1 MIPFGPILVAI
12 TGAAVGTYT
21 GKSWLKDETLDSKI
35 FGYNAQAV
43 IGTVGG
49 ILMMFMGGL
58 PALMGA
64 AALGAAASSEV
75 IRRDVAQGVQQLA
88 LKVQQLE
95 ARTAAAQLPA
105 GAAPQIAPVADVP
118 NVIEEEVQGVSYD
131 DLNSFWQQ
139 AA

>member
-1 MIPFGPILVAI
+1 MLPFGPILVAL

-21 GKSWLKDETLDSKI
+21 GKSWLKNEQLDAKI

-43 IGTVGG
+43 VGVVGG
-49 ILMMFMGGL
+49 VLMMFMGGL

-75 IRRDVAQGVQQLA
+75 IRRDVSQGVQQLA
-88 LKVQQLE
+88 LKVQALE
-95 ARTAAAQLPA
+95 TRASQAQLPA
-105 GAAPQIAPVADVP
+105 EAAPQGAPVDVP
-118 NVIEEEVQGVSYD
+118 DVVEEATSGFDYD
-131 DLNSFWQQ
+131 DLNSYWRK

>member
-1 MIPFGPILVAI
+1 MLPFGPILVAL

-21 GKSWLKDETLDSKI
+21 GKGWLKDEQLDAKI

-43 IGTVGG
+43 VGVVGG
-49 ILMMFMGGL
+49 VLMMFMGGL

-75 IRRDVAQGVQQLA
+75 IRRDVALGVQQLS
-88 LKVQQLE
+88 LKVQALE
-95 ARTAAAQLPA
+95 TRTAQAQLPA
-105 GAAPQIAPVADVP
+105 EAAPQGAPVANVPDV
-118 NVIEEEVQGVSYD
+118 VEVDEASGYD
-131 DLNSFWQQ
+131 DLNSYWRK